1 MTASRFRQQLT
12 LSVPR
17 DFDFWRTVYSHGWC
31 ALPPFSSNKSDRSLT
46 RVVSLNGKKPIL
58 CTLFC
63 DAKTI
68 QVKMESGNRLTAGE
82 KEEIA
87 RQLATCLRLNESF
100 QEFHQTARRY
110 PSYRWIA
117 NARAGR
123 MLRAPTMFEDA
134 VKMICTTN
142 CTWGLTT
149 LMVTNLVRSFG
160 LSAPDGSKAFPTPE
174 AIAGTSERFLRKEV
188 KAGYRAPYILE
199 LAQKVASAKTD
210 VEAWRSSE
218 APTEELFK
226 DMRTV
231 KGIGPY
237 AAGNLLKLCGRYDYL
252 GLDSWVRGKYYEI
265 HSKGRAV
272 KDNTIERHYQKYGT
286 WRGLFFWLEMT
297 RHFHDEKFSF

>member
-1 MTASRFRQQLT
+1 
-12 LSVPR
+12 
-17 DFDFWRTVYSHGWC
+17 
-31 ALPPFSSNKSDRSLT
+31 
-46 RVVSLNGKKPIL
+46 
-58 CTLFC
+58 
-63 DAKTI
+63 
-68 QVKMESGNRLTAGE
+68 
-82 KEEIA
+82 
-87 RQLATCLRLNESF
+87 
-100 QEFHQTARRY
+100 
-110 PSYRWIA
+110 
-117 NARAGR
+117 
-123 MLRAPTMFEDA
+123 MFEDA